1 MKVFILFRSRL
12 QKFLVYCLVLICKI
26 NSKNK
31 FSLLLFNLSIKF
43 SGGHVFRETQNI
55 KKIILDFIRNNQ
67 IRYNKLNE
75 IILKDNDQNYLD
87 KLKSEG
93 IVNITDLMISQSD
106 VEYVNSYFNNTK
118 YFYDSHTPLVKNRK
132 TLGEKPTG
140 AYASY
145 DFNTQLNCTPI
156 LKACLNQQILSI
168 AQNYLGTV
176 PLLFSLNT
184 FKTFPDQEA
193 EAFTHSFHRDLDNL
207 LWVVFFVYWT
217 KTSEN
222 DGGFQQIKFT
232 HSISKN
238 FKYDNTKYESP
249 QDFIFNTIPG
259 YNKDEEYLDFFDK
272 NDIAS
277 SYGDPGTVT
286 ACDTF
291 GLHRGMPVK
300 TPRLVTWLRYGPI
313 SSRQKLEKASYYKS
327 KAKLT
332 HENRKLVKS
341 SLHKQILNDL
351 VEF

>member
-1 MKVFILFRSRL
+1 MFILFRSYIRRFWVY
-12 QKFLVYCLVLICKI
+12 FLVLVCKT
-26 NSKNK
+26 NSNNK
-31 FSLLLFNLSIKF
+31 FSLLLFNLSLKF
-43 SGGHVFRETQNI
+43 SGKQLLLPNQLNELT
-55 KKIILDFIRNNQ
+55 KKIVVDFIRNNQ

-75 IILKDNDQNYLD
+75 IILKDNDKNYID
-87 KLKSEG
+87 KLKDEG
-93 IVNITDLMISQSD
+93 IVSITDLMINKSD
-106 VEYVNSYFNNTK
+106 VEYVNSYFDNTK
-118 YFYDSHTPLVKNRK
+118 YFYDSHTPLLKNRK
-132 TLGEKPTG
+132 MLGEKPTG

-156 LKACLNQQILSI
+156 LKACLNQKILSI

-176 PLLFSLNT
+176 PLLFSVNT
-184 FKTFPDQEA
+184 FKTFPDQ

-217 KTSEN
+217 KTSAN

-238 FKYDNTKYESP
+238 SKYDNTKYKSP
-249 QDFIFNTIPG
+249 EDFIFNTIPG
-259 YNKDEEYLDFFDK
+259 YNKDKEYLDFFDK
-272 NDIAS
+272 NDIVS

-313 SSRQKLEKASYYKS
+313 SSRQKFEKESYYEN

-332 HENRKLVKS
+332 HKNRKFVKS